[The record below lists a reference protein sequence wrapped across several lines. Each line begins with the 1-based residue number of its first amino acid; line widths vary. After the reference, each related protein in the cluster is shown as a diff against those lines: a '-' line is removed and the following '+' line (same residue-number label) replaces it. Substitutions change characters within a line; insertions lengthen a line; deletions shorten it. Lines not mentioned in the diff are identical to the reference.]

1 MTECEKVR
9 KTKEKHQES
18 EDSWCEIWLR
28 RRDLNPRPPGY
39 EPDELPTAL
48 LRDIEL
54 RLSAHIGYHTKHK
67 LSRGKFR
74 LFLLFYAIEPFK
86 GCKDGV
92 LVADLNDTGPAFAYR
107 CRSEAAAAGNKITFP
122 LPTLLLLVT
131 NVASKKCNP
140 ERNVWMPSTE

>member
-1 MTECEKVR
+1 M
-9 KTKEKHQES
+9 
-18 EDSWCEIWLR
+18 
-28 RRDLNPRPPGY
+28 NPRPPGY

-92 LVADLNDTGPAFAYR
+92 LVADLNGTGPAFAYR
-107 CRSEAAAAGNKITFP
+107 CRSEAAAAGNKFTFP

-131 NVASKKCNP
+131 NVASNKCNP